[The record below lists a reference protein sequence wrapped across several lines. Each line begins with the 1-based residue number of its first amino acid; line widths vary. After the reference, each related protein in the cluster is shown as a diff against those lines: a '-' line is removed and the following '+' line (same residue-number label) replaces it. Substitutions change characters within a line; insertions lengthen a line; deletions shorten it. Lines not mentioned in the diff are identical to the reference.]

1 MDPSDF
7 TDDSPG
13 ELVKTIEGIWAFVP
27 DPLPPQFEIGPS
39 TINKLS
45 AADFAMGELRGIG
58 QMLPNPQLLINPFLR
73 REAVLSSR
81 IEGTIASLDQLILF
95 EVEPTR
101 EPQNP
106 DVGEVANYVSAME
119 YGLRRLDEL
128 PVSLRLIREVHEKLF
143 RGVRGQDRR
152 PGEFRQT
159 QNASGQ
165 QGRPV
170 EEARYIPP
178 PVAQMTQALSDL
190 ELFIHQPADLP
201 FLIQLALV
209 HYQFEAIHPFLDG
222 NGRIGR
228 LLLSLLLCE
237 KGYLT
242 QPLLY
247 LSGFLEKNR
256 DRYIDLLLRVSQKG
270 DWAGWVE
277 FFLEGVAEQS
287 RDVIQRSGLLLE
299 LRQQYRDSAQTA
311 RASALP
317 LQLVDRL
324 FQAPALTISMA
335 QGLLGV
341 THVSAQRSI
350 ERLVALGILSEVTGQ
365 QRNRIYVAK
374 EILSLIGSE
383 PVGA

>member
-1 MDPSDF
+1 MDPTDF
-7 TDDSPG
+7 TDDAPG
-13 ELVKTIEGIWAFVP
+13 ELVKTSEGLWAFVP
-27 DPLPPQFEIGPS
+27 DPLPPRFDIGLA
-39 TINKLS
+39 TIKRLS
-45 AADFAMGELRGIG
+45 AADFALGELRGIG
-58 QMLPNPQLLINPFLR
+58 QMLPNPQLLVNPFLR

-81 IEGTIASLDQLILF
+81 IEGTIASLDQLVLF
-95 EVEPTR
+95 EVEPSR
-101 EPQNP
+101 VPQNP

-119 YGLRRLDEL
+119 YGLERLKEL
-128 PVSLRLIREVHEKLF
+128 PVSLRLIRELHEKLLT
-143 RGVRGQDRR
+143 GVRGQDRR

-159 QNASGQ
+159 QNAIGQ
-165 QGRPV
+165 QGRPI

-178 PVAQMTQALSDL
+178 PVAQMTQALSDF
-190 ELFIHQPADLP
+190 ELFIHQPTELP

-247 LSGFLEKNR
+247 LSGFLEKHR
-256 DRYIDLLLRVSQKG
+256 DRYIDSLLRVSQAA
-270 DWAGWVE
+270 DWAGWVD

-287 RDVIQRSGLLLE
+287 QDVVERSGLLLD
-299 LRQQYRDSAQTA
+299 LRQQYRERAQTA

-317 LQLVDRL
+317 LQLVDQL
-324 FQAPALTISMA
+324 FQVPAITISMA

-350 ERLVALGILSEVTGQ
+350 ERLVALGVLNEVTGQ
-365 QRNRIYVAK
+365 QRNRIYVAT
-374 EILSLIGSE
+374 EILSVISAE
-383 PVGA
+383 

>member
-1 MDPSDF
+1 MNPSDF
-7 TDDSPG
+7 TDDAPG
-13 ELVKTIEGIWAFVP
+13 ELVKTTVEGLWAFVP
-27 DPLPPQFEIGPS
+27 DPLPPRLEIGPA
-39 TINKLS
+39 TIRRLS
-45 AADFAMGELRGIG
+45 AADFALGELKGVG

-95 EVEPTR
+95 EVEPSR
-101 EPQNP
+101 ESQNP

-119 YGLRRLDEL
+119 LGLQRLTEF
-128 PVSLRLIREVHEKLF
+128 PVSLRLIRELHEKLLT
-143 RGVRGQDRR
+143 GVSGQDRR

-159 QNASGQ
+159 QNAIGQ
-165 QGRPV
+165 QGRPP

-190 ELFIHQPADLP
+190 ELFIHQPSDLP
-201 FLIQLALV
+201 FLVQLALV

-247 LSGFLEKNR
+247 LSAFLEKHR
-256 DRYIDLLLRVSQKG
+256 DRYIDLLLRVSQEG
-270 DWAGWVE
+270 DWAGWVD

-287 RDVIQRSGLLLE
+287 RDVVERSGLLLE
-299 LRQQYRDSAQTA
+299 LRQQYRERAQTA

-317 LQLVDRL
+317 LQLVDEL
-324 FQAPALTISMA
+324 FSVPALTISMA
-335 QGLLGV
+335 RQRLEV
-341 THVSAQRSI
+341 TYVSAQRSI
-350 ERLVALGILSEVTGQ
+350 ERLVALGILEEVTGQ
-365 QRNRIYVAK
+365 QRNRIYLAM
-374 EILSLIGSE
+374 EIMEIIGVE
-383 PVGA
+383 

>member
-7 TDDSPG
+7 TDGAPG
-13 ELVKTIEGIWAFVP
+13 ELVKTVEGLWAFVP
-27 DPLPPQFEIGPS
+27 DPLPPRFDIGPA
-39 TINKLS
+39 TVKKLS
-45 AADFAMGELRGIG
+45 AADLALGELKGIS
-58 QMLPNPQLLINPFLR
+58 QTLPNAHLLIAPFLR
-73 REAVLSSR
+73 REAILSSR

-95 EVEPTR
+95 EVEPSR
-101 EPQNP
+101 EMQNP
-106 DVGEVANYVSAME
+106 DVAEVANYVLAME
-119 YGLRRLDEL
+119 YGLRRLEEL
-128 PVSLRLIREVHEKLF
+128 PVSLRLIRELHEKLLT
-143 RGVRGQDRR
+143 GVRGQDRR

-159 QNASGQ
+159 QNAIGQ

-190 ELFIHQPADLP
+190 ELFIQQPSELP

-256 DRYIDLLLRVSQKG
+256 DRYIDSLLSVSQHG
-270 DWAGWVE
+270 DWAGWVD
-277 FFLEGVAEQS
+277 FFLEGVAQQS
-287 RDVIQRSGLLLE
+287 SDVVERSGLLLA
-299 LRQQYRDSAQTA
+299 LRQQYRERAQTA

-317 LQLVDRL
+317 LQLVDEL
-324 FQAPALTISMA
+324 FQIPGLTISMA
-335 QGLLGV
+335 RGLLDV
-341 THVSAQRSI
+341 TYVSAQRSV
-350 ERLVALGILSEVTGQ
+350 ERLVGLGILEEVTGQ
-365 QRNRIYVAK
+365 QRNRVYLAPG
-374 EILSLIGSE
+374 ILSIVNAE
-383 PVGA
+383 